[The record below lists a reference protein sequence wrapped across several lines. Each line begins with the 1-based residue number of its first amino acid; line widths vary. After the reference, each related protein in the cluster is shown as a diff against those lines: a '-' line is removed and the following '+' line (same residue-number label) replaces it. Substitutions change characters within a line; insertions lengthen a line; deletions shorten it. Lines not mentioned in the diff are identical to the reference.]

1 MTTDPLPL
9 IEEGASPFEEEL
21 LRAGR
26 SDSLSSSGRRRIMTG
41 LGIGGGLLA
50 ASTIASGV
58 KATTAK
64 GFFSTVGLG
73 ATVGA
78 VGALAVWAGV
88 ALLSPSELAPIPA
101 KVATTT
107 PVAKKAA
114 PVDAPP
120 APVAEEPVD
129 VAPEP
134 KTQVKPA
141 TPTRG
146 AVPNTDSLAEELA
159 AIEDARSALGRRDYA
174 AALRQLDDYTRRFSK
189 RRLDSEA
196 TVLRIETLA
205 AKGDREAA
213 ARLGKSFLAGH
224 PNGPYARRVRS
235 LVGDP

>member
-1 MTTDPLPL
+1 MPDPLPL
-9 IEEGASPFEEEL
+9 IEEGASPFETEL

-26 SDSLSSSGRRRIMTG
+26 RDALSSRSRHQIMTG

-50 ASTIASGV
+50 ATTVASGV

-64 GFFSTVGLG
+64 GFLSTLGIG

-88 ALLSPSELAPIPA
+88 LREEPSALPPQPA
-101 KVATTT
+101 KVLEQ
-107 PVAKKAA
+107 PGLQRKLAA
-114 PVDAPP
+114 P
-120 APVAEEPVD
+120 APVPEAPAALEPSVSEQ
-129 VAPEP
+129 VSEP
-134 KTQVKPA
+134 KQASRPARAA
-141 TPTRG
+141 TP
-146 AVPNTDSLAEELA
+146 ASDSLALELS
-159 AIEDARSALGRRDYA
+159 AIEEARAALGRRAYGQ
-174 AALRQLDDYTRRFSK
+174 ALSLLDDYTRRFSK
-189 RRLDSEA
+189 RHLDSEA